1 MKNEEC
7 VMMKNNKKSL
17 FVRIIVTAIYV
28 IGILMTAYLGV
39 KCFLPSTTE
48 PDPMA
53 MIPFTENERAFVMMA
68 FGFPFM
74 LAASLS
80 VIWAYGMKKS
90 QHPRR
95 NILLVLIPAVIDA
108 IPFVAVAG
116 ILLVMLAE
124 GYLEALG
131 ILP

>member
-1 MKNEEC
+1 MNE
-7 VMMKNNKKSL
+7 NKKTL
-17 FVRIIVTAIYV
+17 PVRMAVTVIYV

-39 KCFLPSTTE
+39 KCFLPPTSE

-53 MIPFTENERAFVMMA
+53 MIPFTENERAFILMA

-74 LAASLS
+74 LASCLS
-80 VIWAYGMKKS
+80 VIWAYGLRKS
-90 QHPRR
+90 AKPRR
-95 NILLVLIPAVIDA
+95 NTFLALIPAVIDG
-108 IPFVAVAG
+108 IPFLVVAG
-116 ILLVMLAE
+116 IILIMLVE

>member
-1 MKNEEC
+1 MNDS
-7 VMMKNNKKSL
+7 KKSMP
-17 FVRIIVTAIYV
+17 VRIALTVIYV

-53 MIPFTENERAFVMMA
+53 MIPFTENERAFVLMA

-74 LAASLS
+74 LASCLS
-80 VIWAYGMKKS
+80 VIWAYGLRKTSK
-90 QHPRR
+90 PRR
-95 NILLVLIPAVIDA
+95 NTFLALIPAIVDG
-108 IPFVAVAG
+108 IPFVVIAG

-124 GYLEALG
+124 GFLEVLG

>member
-1 MKNEEC
+1 
-7 VMMKNNKKSL
+7 MMKDNQKSL

-53 MIPFTENERAFVMMA
+53 MIPFTENERAFILMA

-74 LAASLS
+74 LASCLS
-80 VIWAYGMKKS
+80 VIWAYGLRKS
-90 QHPRR
+90 SNRRR
-95 NILLVLIPAVIDA
+95 NTLLALIPAIVDG
-108 IPFVAVAG
+108 IPFLVVAG
-116 ILLVMLAE
+116 FIIVMIVE
-124 GYLEALG
+124 GFLEVLG

>member
-1 MKNEEC
+1 
-7 VMMKNNKKSL
+7 MMKDNKKSL

-53 MIPFTENERAFVMMA
+53 MIPFTENERAFILMA

-74 LAASLS
+74 LASCLS
-80 VIWAYGMKKS
+80 MIWAYGLRKAAK
-90 QHPRR
+90 PRR
-95 NILLVLIPAVIDA
+95 NTFLALIPAIIDG
-108 IPFVAVAG
+108 IPFVVVAG
-116 ILLVMLAE
+116 IVLIMLVE

>member
-1 MKNEEC
+1 MNDS
-7 VMMKNNKKSL
+7 KKSMP
-17 FVRIIVTAIYV
+17 VRIALTVIYV
-28 IGILMTAYLGV
+28 IGILMTAYFGV

-53 MIPFTENERAFVMMA
+53 MIPFTENERAFVLMA

-74 LAASLS
+74 LASCLS
-80 VIWAYGMKKS
+80 VIWAYGLRKTSK
-90 QHPRR
+90 PRR
-95 NILLVLIPAVIDA
+95 NTFLALIPAIVDG
-108 IPFVAVAG
+108 IPFVVIAG

-124 GYLEALG
+124 GFLEVLG

>member
-1 MKNEEC
+1 
-7 VMMKNNKKSL
+7 MMKDNKKTL

-53 MIPFTENERAFVMMA
+53 MIPFTENERAFILMA

-74 LAASLS
+74 LASCLS
-80 VIWAYGMKKS
+80 MIWAYGLRRSSK
-90 QHPRR
+90 PRR
-95 NILLVLIPAVIDA
+95 NTFLALIPAIVDG
-108 IPFVAVAG
+108 IPFVVVAG
-116 ILLVMLAE
+116 IIIVMLIQA
-124 GYLEALG
+124 YLEVLG